1 MARKRSASFPRE
13 KQIRANNLFTRPL
26 SKRERAELEAQRKRD
41 QQQQKTHRE
50 EELRQKNGVR
60 ARSLRDEIDGLVKQ
74 LADEARPGQLG
85 SSPASAGV
93 NSGSGPPKQEEF
105 PTVFKWLKARN
116 EDHWETFDISS
127 EIADYGNVQ
136 WHGRTMD
143 GIIVRTVIQ
152 QKNRILGE
160 YDKACFM
167 LGLIDDQEF
176 SMEREIFNERCEDS
190 GPGIERWKIGNSFAS
205 QWNAD

>member
-1 MARKRSASFPRE
+1 MGR
-13 KQIRANNLFTRPL
+13 
-26 SKRERAELEAQRKRD
+26 
-41 QQQQKTHRE
+41 
-50 EELRQKNGVR
+50 
-60 ARSLRDEIDGLVKQ
+60 
-74 LADEARPGQLG
+74 
-85 SSPASAGV
+85 SPASAGV
-93 NSGSGPPKQEEF
+93 NSGTSGPPKQEEF
-105 PTVFKWLKARN
+105 PTVFKWLEARN

-143 GIIVRTVIQ
+143 GIIVRTLIQ

-176 SMEREIFNERCEDS
+176 SMEREIFNEGCEDS
-190 GPGIERWKIGNSFAS
+190 GPVIERWKIGNSFAS